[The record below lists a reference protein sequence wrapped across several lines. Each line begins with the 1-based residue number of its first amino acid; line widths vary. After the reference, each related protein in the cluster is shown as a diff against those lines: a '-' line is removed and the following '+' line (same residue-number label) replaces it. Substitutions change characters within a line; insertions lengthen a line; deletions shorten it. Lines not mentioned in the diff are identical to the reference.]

1 MKRSEVENDVFFIL
15 ESLKEKD
22 YEIPSNKRIL
32 GVLFRKIWLV
42 YVLQLIMVT
51 LDCYLYFSDEGDIPY
66 FFHKFMGLLLL
77 SSGSMLFFTLAFVG
91 SMYSPVSM
99 SLVIGKEV
107 MEKSVLIQ
115 VLSKKIRFYSK
126 FLLLFNT
133 LIGLFFLYFHEA
145 AVVALGLSWFGSFIF
160 CVIILQGSMSRYM
173 TPSAID
179 TIAKIK
185 TIISSGTK

>member
-1 MKRSEVENDVFFIL
+1 
-15 ESLKEKD
+15 
-22 YEIPSNKRIL
+22 
-32 GVLFRKIWLV
+32 
-42 YVLQLIMVT
+42 
-51 LDCYLYFSDEGDIPY
+51 
-66 FFHKFMGLLLL
+66 
-77 SSGSMLFFTLAFVG
+77 
-91 SMYSPVSM
+91 
-99 SLVIGKEV
+99 
-107 MEKSVLIQ
+107 MEKSVLMQ

-145 AVVALGLSWFGSFIF
+145 AVVALGLSWVGSFIF